1 MAFIGG
7 KKRIFYNKADTR
19 AGRKDMLGHALESG
33 KFNCAG
39 EGNTGYARVGLSETQ
54 VYYDWYEYKI
64 PAGDSD
70 LYSFQIKGLDN
81 TNASFT
87 TEQVHQVWGDVWV
100 TLDKSNKL
108 SISTVNPED
117 TVSKILQEFI
127 SQNLRLG
134 S

>member
-1 MAFIGG
+1 MLMVQIWHLLVV
-7 KKRIFYNKADTR
+7 KRIFYNKADTR

-70 LYSFQIKGLDN
+70 LYSFQIKDL
-81 TNASFT
+81 
-87 TEQVHQVWGDVWV
+87 
-100 TLDKSNKL
+100 
-108 SISTVNPED
+108 I
-117 TVSKILQEFI
+117 ILMPHLLLNRFI
-127 SQNLRLG
+127 RYG
-134 S
+134 AMYG